1 MADDNVLNDPGLM
14 DPSTEFG
21 SMMQHAIKLK
31 GAQME
36 AERRRFDS
44 WPEFFQSTMWMRGE
58 PLELRKLPLKQRLPA
73 AVAIKE
79 KGNAHFREKRFE
91 QAIESYEQ
99 ALGSFRYAKQL
110 DPDWKKKGI
119 RDETIELVDDLAD
132 ADAKNGDAKASDAT
146 ADAEARAAAAE
157 FCVSCY
163 NNLAACY
170 LGLCC
175 RASAVLLL
183 KNISLAVGIMAS
195 RTR

>member
-79 KGNAHFREKRFE
+79 KGNAHFREKARR
-91 QAIESYEQ
+91 A
-99 ALGSFRYAKQL
+99 
-110 DPDWKKKGI
+110 
-119 RDETIELVDDLAD
+119 RDRA
-132 ADAKNGDAKASDAT
+132 
-146 ADAEARAAAAE
+146 AEARDFDKRRGRE
-157 FCVSCY
+157 HETSGGSEV
-163 NNLAACY
+163 
-170 LGLCC
+170 C
-175 RASAVLLL
+175 RRGWER
-183 KNISLAVGIMAS
+183 IG
-195 RTR
+195 